1 MMRIS
6 NSTAAYI
13 FMIIKNAS
21 LFGKKIKNF
30 KDLKDYLLD
39 NDPDYLADAIVR
51 IFGGNHDEL
60 EINDIIQKSLNL
72 QESIQEGKPVSC
84 GEGWILRNLSE
95 DEMKELMRGNCQYC
109 NNI

>member
-1 MMRIS
+1 M
-6 NSTAAYI
+6 
-13 FMIIKNAS
+13 
-21 LFGKKIKNF
+21 
-30 KDLKDYLLD
+30 
-39 NDPDYLADAIVR
+39 R

-72 QESIQEGKPVSC
+72 QESIQEGKPVSY